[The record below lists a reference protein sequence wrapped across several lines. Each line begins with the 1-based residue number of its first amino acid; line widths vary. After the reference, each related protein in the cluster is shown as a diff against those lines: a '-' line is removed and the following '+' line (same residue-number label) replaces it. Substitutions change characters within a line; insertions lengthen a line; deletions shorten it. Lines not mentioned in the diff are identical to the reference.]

1 MKPSVQRRNRA
12 FTLTEVVVSLV
23 VLAVV
28 AVASLVL
35 IHNRDTARDQT
46 AALSGAP
53 AAIDALE
60 TSLRASDVAAL
71 DGLIVSGR
79 GTALVYRAADADSSA
94 SPWCVLEASTVPDAL
109 GADGPVYVA
118 TLSNPQLRK
127 NGVAV
132 EFDVA
137 VGWIAP
143 GDPTETAPH
152 LKARLAAAQPLCKY
166 RGIVLRK

>member
-1 MKPSVQRRNRA
+1 MKPSVQRSNRA
-12 FTLTEVVVSLV
+12 FTLTEVVVALV

-28 AVASLVL
+28 AAASLML

-60 TSLRASDVAAL
+60 ASLRASDVAAL
-71 DGLIVSGR
+71 DSLIAAGQ
-79 GTALVYRAADADSSA
+79 GTALVYRAGGADSSA
-94 SPWCVLEASTVPDAL
+94 SPWCVLEAASAPDAL
-109 GADGPVYVA
+109 GADGPIYVA
-118 TLSNPQLRK
+118 TLSNAQLRK
-127 NGVAV
+127 NDVAV

-143 GDPTETAPH
+143 GDPTETAAH
-152 LKARLAAAQPLCKY
+152 LKARLADATSLCKY
-166 RGIVLRK
+166 RGVVLRK